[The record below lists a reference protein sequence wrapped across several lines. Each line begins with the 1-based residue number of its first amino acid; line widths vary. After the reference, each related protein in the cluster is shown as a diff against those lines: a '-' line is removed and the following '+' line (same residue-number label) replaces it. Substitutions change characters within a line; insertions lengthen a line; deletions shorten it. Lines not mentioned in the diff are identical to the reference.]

1 MCRRFT
7 TIKESDMMANYSL
20 ITSVKLYNC
29 AAPHDGTYVV
39 GFGSRQAADGY
50 YASCNDRYCSS
61 KFDISEAYYLR
72 DTGLIKI
79 DANAD
84 VLNNAGV
91 NYCRWINSEVDNSRF
106 FYGFVE
112 RIEYS
117 APKTALLTIRI
128 DPWTTY
134 FDRIGVNE
142 CLIEREHIA
151 ANDDTIPN
159 LAKIGAAEPLSID
172 PDIVFDKDYLSPSFN
187 ASSDG
192 DIASHFY
199 GVINTGKPISYAP
212 GTTGWVQAQDAYVG
226 GLPNASYWYAFDLT
240 ATAMDGLREIIDRED
255 PQGTDLVIGSQDI
268 IGVSMVPK
276 QLLSVAGDSHFPD
289 WLHIVTDD
297 VPSGIKFQHKD
308 MSGSTM
314 KNGYSPKNKKLMCYP
329 YQTVVLRTYDG
340 SQVELQPEK
349 FTIGGAAPI
358 ALDFYCNFALGNDS
372 CMGIYPC
379 HYDNNTSGT
388 GWGAANFAAGITIN
402 SFPMIP
408 LNIDAYKQYLA
419 YSKEQRKGAMISMIL
434 NGLGTAASVYSGSI
448 IPLMIANGVS
458 NAAYS
463 DWSNASS
470 DLMGYVLR
478 GQGIPSSITN
488 QMNTAS
494 DRYEAAANRVR
505 GLRGGAVAAGVS
517 GVAQTVNKA
526 MELNLQKAAAQRKPN
541 IMTSPASG
549 QLLNKCDAGGAWLE
563 YKSISYE
570 QAALIDKYFDHYGYQ
585 VSRIGTPQWN
595 SRSAVNY
602 VKTVGCQVYG
612 DIPTIYQNQLSAMI
626 NNGLTVFHGAG
637 NFGNFNN

>member
-1 MCRRFT
+1 
-7 TIKESDMMANYSL
+7 MANYSL

-39 GFGSRQAADGY
+39 GFASRGAADGY
-50 YASCNDRYCSS
+50 YGSCNDNYCSS
-61 KFDISEAYYLR
+61 KFDIGDAYYLR
-72 DTGLIKI
+72 DRGYIKV

-112 RIEYS
+112 NIEYS

-142 CLIEREHIA
+142 CLIEREHVSTSE
-151 ANDDTIPN
+151 DTIPT
-159 LAKIGAAEPLSID
+159 LAKIGAAEPLAID
-172 PDIVFDKDYLSPSFN
+172 PDIIFDKDYLAPSFN
-187 ASSDG
+187 ASSDA

-199 GVINTGKPISYAP
+199 GVINTGKPITYYDAV
-212 GTTGWVQAQDAYVG
+212 GWVQSQDAYVG

-240 ATAMDGLREIIDRED
+240 STAMDGLREIIDCD
-255 PQGTDLVIGSQDI
+255 TQGDLSVGSQDI

-276 QLLSVAGDSHFPD
+276 QLLSVAADSHFPD
-289 WLHIVTDD
+289 WLHTVTDD

-314 KNGYSPKNKKLMCYP
+314 KNGYTPKNKKLMCYP

-349 FTIGGAAPI
+349 FTIGGASPI

-388 GWGAANFAAGITIN
+388 GWGAANFSAGITIN

-419 YSKEQRKGAMISMIL
+419 YSKEQRKSAMISMIL
-434 NGLGTAASVYSGSI
+434 NGLGTAASIYTGSI
-448 IPLMIANGVS
+448 VPLMIANG
-458 NAAYS
+458 
-463 DWSNASS
+463 
-470 DLMGYVLR
+470 
-478 GQGIPSSITN
+478 
-488 QMNTAS
+488 
-494 DRYEAAANRVR
+494 AANRVNSSANSVAGALHDSGSFAALAR
-505 GLRGGAVAAGVS
+505 MTNDAKNNLGASDSKIAGLKAGLAGSVVS
-517 GVAQTVNKA
+517 GATQTVNQA
-526 MELNLQKAAAQRKPN
+526 MQLNLQKAAAQRKPN

-595 SRSAVNY
+595 SRSVVNY

-612 DIPTIYQNQLSAMI
+612 TIPTIYQNQLSAMF

-637 NFGNFNN
+637 NYGKFNN

>member
-1 MCRRFT
+1 
-7 TIKESDMMANYSL
+7 MANYSL

-39 GFGSRQAADGY
+39 GFGSRGAADGY
-50 YASCNDRYCSS
+50 YGSCNDNYCSG
-61 KFDISEAYYLR
+61 KFDIGNAYYLR

-112 RIEYS
+112 NIEYS

-142 CLIEREHIA
+142 CLIEREHVYPSED
-151 ANDDTIPN
+151 NIPN
-159 LAKIGAAEPLSID
+159 LAKIGAAEPLAID
-172 PDIVFDKDYLSPSFN
+172 PDILFDKDYLSPSFN

-199 GVINTGKPISYAP
+199 GVINTGKPITYAP
-212 GTTGWVQAQDAYVG
+212 GTTGWVQDQDTYVG
-226 GLPNASYWYAFDLT
+226 GIPNASYWYAFDLT
-240 ATAMDGLREIIDRED
+240 YAAMSGLREIIDREN
-255 PQGTDLVIGSQDI
+255 PQNTDLVIGSQDI
-268 IGVSMVPK
+268 ISINMVPK
-276 QLLSVAGDSHFPD
+276 QLLTVKADSHFPD
-289 WLHIVTDD
+289 WLYMVTDD
-297 VPSGIKFQHKD
+297 VPAGVKFQHKY
-308 MSGSTM
+308 MSGDTM
-314 KNGYSPKNKKLMCYP
+314 KNGYTPHNKKLMCYP

-349 FTIGGAAPI
+349 FTIGGAASI
-358 ALDFYCNFALGNDS
+358 DLDFYCNFALGNDS
-372 CMGIYPC
+372 CMGVYPC
-379 HYDNNTSGT
+379 HYDSNYSGT
-388 GWGAANFAAGITIN
+388 GWGAANFAAGLTIN
-402 SFPMIP
+402 TFPTIP
-408 LNIDAYKQYLA
+408 LNIDSYKQYLA
-419 YSKEQRKGAMISMIL
+419 YSKEQRKSAVVSMIL
-434 NGLGTAASVYSGSI
+434 NGIGTAASIYTGSI
-448 IPLMIANGVS
+448 VPLMIAQGT
-458 NAAYS
+458 
-463 DWSNASS
+463 SS
-470 DLMGYVLR
+470 AL
-478 GQGIPSSITN
+478 SS
-488 QMNTAS
+488 
-494 DRYEAAANRVR
+494 AANRIDNAAQA
-505 GLRGGAVAAGVS
+505 GFFGPNSGAVANAGSNSPAASSMKMKGLKANLAGSAIS
-517 GVAQTVNKA
+517 GATQIANQA
-526 MELNLQKAAAQRKPN
+526 LQLNLQKAAAQRKPN
-541 IMTSPASG
+541 ILTSPATG

-602 VKTVGCQVYG
+602 IKTVGCQVYG